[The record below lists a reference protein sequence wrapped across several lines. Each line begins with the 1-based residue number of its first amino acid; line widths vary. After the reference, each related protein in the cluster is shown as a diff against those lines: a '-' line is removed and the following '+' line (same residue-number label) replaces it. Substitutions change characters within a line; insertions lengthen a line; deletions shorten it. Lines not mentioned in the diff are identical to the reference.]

1 MADIVLT
8 PAGIGF
14 GRLRMTQ
21 NHPGVHVCVRPS
33 TTNTERFC
41 CRHSR
46 PGDVVEMEM
55 EGVDAWV
62 VRRVQP
68 ATFSGPLRL
77 VESAGEL
84 RAAGGPV
91 LTNDEVRRLI
101 GDDP

>member
-1 MADIVLT
+1 
-8 PAGIGF
+8 
-14 GRLRMTQ
+14 
-21 NHPGVHVCVRPS
+21 
-33 TTNTERFC
+33 
-41 CRHSR
+41 
-46 PGDVVEMEM
+46 MEM